1 MVGSALNTATAT
13 CKMMRVTTYL
23 EEVPDVDDEGT
34 GDWLDGH
41 PPVPLHELQAADL
54 LVLAEHGEEVAVRV
68 RDQAEGVGGDGAR
81 RVPVQPHEA
90 RRLVAPL
97 REALASRVPPPPQ
110 DGLRQDARQ
119 RAGQL

>member
-1 MVGSALNTATAT
+1 MQNDARA
-13 CKMMRVTTYL
+13 YL
-23 EEVPDVDDEGT
+23 EEVPDVDDEGA

-41 PPVPLHELQAADL
+41 PPAPLHELQAADL

-68 RDQAEGVGGDGAR
+68 RDQAQGAWGDGAR
-81 RVPVQPHEA
+81 RVPVQPQEA

-97 REALASRVPPPPQ
+97 REALAGGPPTQ
-110 DGLRQDARQ
+110 EGLRQDARQ